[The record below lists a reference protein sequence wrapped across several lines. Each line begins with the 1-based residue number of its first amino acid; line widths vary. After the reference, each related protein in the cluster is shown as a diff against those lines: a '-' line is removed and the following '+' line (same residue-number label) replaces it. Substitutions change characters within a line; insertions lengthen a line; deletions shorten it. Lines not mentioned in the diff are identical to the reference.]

1 MLPSMTELDFTQL
14 ETPCLILEE
23 TKLLNNV
30 SNMQNKAQGTN
41 VILRPHAKTSKSAGI
56 MQLFGD
62 ENIKTSLT
70 VSTLKEAEYF
80 AAHGFTDLLYA
91 VCITSDKFP
100 RVARL
105 RQKNIALTVV
115 LDSISACQALI
126 DFSNKEQIKFSV
138 AIEIDCDGD
147 RAGLAPED
155 PLVVEL
161 AKNLNDC
168 EFVDFWGV
176 MTHGGGS
183 YYCQSREQLIKHS
196 QLEQSKVLQAAEF
209 IRDNQIKCV
218 NVSLG
223 STPTVVAAEH
233 FDGITEIRPGVF
245 VFFDLFQAQLGTC
258 DFEDIALSVLTTVTS
273 HKPESNRIFV
283 DAGALALSKDRST
296 QHQALDVKQEPGQNQ
311 SKVQSKD
318 QGYGKVIMEDGDD
331 FSPGLT
337 ITGVNQEHGVID
349 LPEGYTVSDFP
360 IGCRLRVLPNH
371 SCMTAAAYD
380 GYHLL
385 SANYELRWVSRCNG
399 W

>member
-1 MLPSMTELDFTQL
+1 MLPVMTELDFTQL
-14 ETPCLILEE
+14 ETPCLLLDE

-30 SNMQNKAQGTN
+30 SNMRNKARSTN
-41 VILRPHAKTSKSAGI
+41 VALRPHAKTAKSAGI

-62 ENIKTSLT
+62 EGVKTSLT

-91 VCITSDKFP
+91 VCITPDKFP
-100 RVARL
+100 RVARIQ
-105 RQKNIALTVV
+105 RQNTKLTVV
-115 LDSISACQALI
+115 LDSIATCQALVEFAQQQSI
-126 DFSNKEQIKFSV
+126 VFSV
-138 AIEIDCDGD
+138 AIEIDCDGE
-147 RAGLAPED
+147 RAGLVPED
-155 PLVVEL
+155 PKVVEI
-161 AKNLNDC
+161 AKTLDDC
-168 EFVDFWGV
+168 EFISFWGV

-183 YYCQSREQLIKHS
+183 YHCQSIEQIKLHS
-196 QLEQSKVLQAAEF
+196 QLERTKVLQAADS
-209 IRDNQIKCV
+209 IRENQVQCV

-223 STPTVVAAEH
+223 STPTVIAAEH

-258 DFEDIALSVLTTVTS
+258 DFNDIALSVLTTVTS

-296 QHQALDVKQEPGQNQ
+296 QHQTQHHGQGQ
-311 SKVQSKD
+311 D
-318 QGYGKVIMEDGDD
+318 QGYGKVLMEEGDE

-349 LPEGYTVSDFP
+349 LPEDYKVSDFP
-360 IGCRLRVLPNH
+360 IGCRLRILPNH

-385 SANYELRWVSRCNG
+385 SANSELQWVSRCNG